1 MRVTEKN
8 RAPRIIEV
16 GGDPLRCLDILGQ
29 SSDDPR
35 PNPRLF
41 VIGIDAHTV
50 QTKAGFAALLRRQK
64 RSAPTIPTS
73 VSHVI
78 VVIDQ
83 AGGLTEPWMLA
94 RIHRW
99 ASSIHRRIQRAR
111 GIDTDVT
118 VVLVDSFVDPVLIV
132 ARIEELAQRPPGVNP
147 AAVLTADEIRG
158 QTIAQ
163 ASTNDFI

>member
-1 MRVTEKN
+1 QTLKTGCCSL
-8 RAPRIIEV
+8 I
-16 GGDPLRCLDILGQ
+16 
-29 SSDDPR
+29 
-35 PNPRLF
+35 
-41 VIGIDAHTV
+41 VIR
-50 QTKAGFAALLRRQK
+50 KL
-64 RSAPTIPTS
+64 PS

-118 VVLVDSFVDPVLIV
+118 VVLVDSFVDPVLIA

-147 AAVLTADEIRG
+147 AAVLIADEIRG